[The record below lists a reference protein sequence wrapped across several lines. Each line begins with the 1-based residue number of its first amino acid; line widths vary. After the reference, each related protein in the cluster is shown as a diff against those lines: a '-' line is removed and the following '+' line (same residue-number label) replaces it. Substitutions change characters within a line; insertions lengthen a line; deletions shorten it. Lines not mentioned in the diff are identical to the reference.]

1 MFLLLCT
8 ITWPLFVLNFTRR
21 MAGLFGPVPSA
32 KPGSRGETAGAK
44 RIHDIGRPN
53 IDRF

>member
-1 MFLLLCT
+1 
-8 ITWPLFVLNFTRR
+8 

-44 RIHDIGRPN
+44 RIHDMGRPQ
-53 IDRF
+53 IDRFFSRKLVCDFKII